1 MVMPT
6 QGAMPLQG
14 CEGDSN
20 NMKRTKVFT
29 TMAAATVAA
38 MTLAAC
44 GGGTAEEAPAGG
56 GAEEGASGGDV
67 DVADA
72 ETVFKLAF
80 NQTDQHPQ
88 FIAAEQLGQDLYEAT
103 DGRYAIEVYPN
114 EELGTQADVV
124 QNLSDGT
131 VEMMY
136 IGGPVMESFN
146 EDFIVF
152 NLPYMFDSI
161 EAQAEVFADQ
171 EVVGDLYS
179 SVEESKNITVLAGL
193 HAGVRNVYNSKRA
206 ITEPA
211 DLEGLKI
218 RVQQSDSQVAM
229 IEDMGAVASPMGQ
242 GEVYSALQTGA
253 LDGAENNETVYD
265 ALKHDEVAKY
275 YSYTRHL
282 MIPDYLLIN
291 TDVLA
296 EMPDEDREAFLELIP
311 GAVEEAN
318 TGFVGFVEESRA
330 AAEELGAEFN
340 DDVDTEAF
348 EERVAPL
355 VESSINNDVRQALF
369 DAVQAANEANAG

>member
-1 MVMPT
+1 
-6 QGAMPLQG
+6 
-14 CEGDSN
+14 
-20 NMKRTKVFT
+20 MKRSKLFT
-29 TMAAATVAA
+29 TMAATAVAA

-44 GGGTAEEAPAGG
+44 GGGGGAGGAAEEEPAADGGGG
-56 GAEEGASGGDV
+56 GAV
-67 DVADA
+67 DVSDA

-88 FIAAEQLGQDLYEAT
+88 YIAAEQLGQDLYEAT

-152 NLPYMFDSI
+152 NLPYMFDSP
-161 EAQAEVFADQ
+161 EAQASVFNDP

-193 HAGVRNVYNSKRA
+193 HAGVRNVYNSKRP

-229 IEDMGAVASPMGQ
+229 IEAMGAVASPLGQ

-253 LDGAENNETVYD
+253 LDGAENNETVFD
-265 ALKHDEVAKY
+265 ALKHSEVAKY

-291 TDVLA
+291 TQVLE
-296 EMPDEDREAFLELIP
+296 EMPEEDREAFLGLIP
-311 GAVEEAN
+311 DAVEEAN
-318 TGFVGFVEESRA
+318 AGFVEFAEESRA
-330 AAEELGAEFN
+330 ASEEIGAEFN
-340 DDVDTEAF
+340 DDVDVEAF
-348 EERVAPL
+348 EEAVAPL
-355 VESSINNDVRQALF
+355 VEDSINNDVRQALF

>member
-1 MVMPT
+1 
-6 QGAMPLQG
+6 
-14 CEGDSN
+14 
-20 NMKRTKVFT
+20 MKRTKVLT

-44 GGGTAEEAPAGG
+44 GGGDAGAGG
-56 GAEEGASGGDV
+56 GAAEETSGGAAEGSAGEGGEV
-67 DVADA
+67 DVSDA

-88 FIAAEQLGQDLYEAT
+88 YIAAEQLGKDLYEAT
-103 DGRYAIEVYPN
+103 EGRYAIEVYPN

-152 NLPYMFDSI
+152 NLPYMFDSP
-161 EAQAEVFADQ
+161 EAQAAVFSDE
-171 EVVGDLYS
+171 EVVGELYS
-179 SVEESKNITVLAGL
+179 SVEDSKNITVLAGL

-206 ITEPA
+206 IKEPA
-211 DLEGLKI
+211 DLEGLKV

-229 IEDMGAVASPMGQ
+229 IEAMGAVASPLGQ

-253 LDGAENNETVYD
+253 LDGAENNETVFD
-265 ALKHDEVAKY
+265 ALKHSEVAKF

-291 TDVLA
+291 TQILE
-296 EMPDEDREAFLELIP
+296 EMPDEDREAFLDLVP

-318 TGFVGFVEESRA
+318 EGFVTFAEESRA
-330 AAEELGAEFN
+330 RSEEIGAELD
-340 DDVDTEAF
+340 DDVDVEAF
-348 EERVAPL
+348 EESVQDL
-355 VESSINNDVRQALF
+355 VESSINNDVRQELF